1 MVHQYKLNGYNIV
14 MDTASGSVHLVDE
27 VAYDI
32 IEMHENHTKDEI
44 ISGILKKYAAQPDVT
59 ESEIEGRAKSAISFS
74 EKTMFIEPEILYE
87 LRSEAIKFC
96 DSRISSRIVFIVSF
110 SSPLI

>member
-32 IEMHENHTKDEI
+32 IEMYENHTKDEI

-59 ESEIEGRAKSAISFS
+59 ESEIEECLDDISVLIKQNKLFS
-74 EKTMFIEPEILYE
+74 EDKYE
-87 LRSEAIKFC
+87 KLAYEFKNNSNVIKA
-96 DSRISSRIVFIVSF
+96 
-110 SSPLI
+110 L